1 MALAKNIEIF
11 EHPLDTVEIVASLR
25 DWTYERSET
34 EVSIIAKGKWAD
46 YQISVTWVDDYEGI
60 NIVCG
65 FDLKFQKISNNDFD
79 NITQLLESLN
89 QIPSSQRDILVE
101 NIKEEALKISKMTWP
116 TKINSNSIKARYN
129 VFFTNVSFL
138 NSQNKLGITNNEE
151 LNLIKQI
158 NISWNVFV
166 NEIQKTETQISD

>member
-1 MALAKNIEIF
+1 MPVIYFLLFSVFLLSSCTVSNEKD
-11 EHPLDTVEIVASLR
+11 LDKTNNS
-25 DWTYERSET
+25 SNT
-34 EVSIIAKGKWAD
+34 EVID
-46 YQISVTWVDDYEGI
+46 
-60 NIVCG
+60 

>member
-1 MALAKNIEIF
+1 MPVIYFLLFSVFLLSSCTVSNEKD
-11 EHPLDTVEIVASLR
+11 LDKTNNS
-25 DWTYERSET
+25 SNT
-34 EVSIIAKGKWAD
+34 EVID
-46 YQISVTWVDDYEGI
+46 
-60 NIVCG
+60 

-79 NITQLLESLN
+79 NIIQLLESLN

>member
-1 MALAKNIEIF
+1 MPAIYFLLFSVLLLSSCTVSNEKD
-11 EHPLDTVEIVASLR
+11 LDKTNNSLN
-25 DWTYERSET
+25 T
-34 EVSIIAKGKWAD
+34 EVID
-46 YQISVTWVDDYEGI
+46 
-60 NIVCG
+60 

-79 NITQLLESLN
+79 NIIQLLESLN

>member
-1 MALAKNIEIF
+1 MPVIYFLLLSVLLLSSCTISNEKDLYKTNN
-11 EHPLDTVEIVASLR
+11 S
-25 DWTYERSET
+25 SNT
-34 EVSIIAKGKWAD
+34 EVID
-46 YQISVTWVDDYEGI
+46 
-60 NIVCG
+60 
-65 FDLKFQKISNNDFD
+65 FDLKFQKISSNDFD

-89 QIPSSQRDILVE
+89 KIPSSQRDILIE
-101 NIKEEALKISKMTWP
+101 NIRQEALKISKMTWP

-138 NSQNKLGITNNEE
+138 NSQNKLGITNNEQ

>member
-1 MALAKNIEIF
+1 MPVIYFLLLSVLLLSSCTISNEKD
-11 EHPLDTVEIVASLR
+11 LDKTNNS
-25 DWTYERSET
+25 SNT
-34 EVSIIAKGKWAD
+34 EVID
-46 YQISVTWVDDYEGI
+46 F
-60 NIVCG
+60 N
-65 FDLKFQKISNNDFD
+65 LKFQKISSNDFD

-89 QIPSSQRDILVE
+89 KIPSSQRDILIE
-101 NIKEEALKISKMTWP
+101 NIRQEALKISKMTWP

-166 NEIQKTETQISD
+166 NEIEKTETQIID

>member
-1 MALAKNIEIF
+1 MPVIYFLLFSVLLLSSCTVSNEKD
-11 EHPLDTVEIVASLR
+11 LDKTNNS
-25 DWTYERSET
+25 SNT
-34 EVSIIAKGKWAD
+34 EVID
-46 YQISVTWVDDYEGI
+46 
-60 NIVCG
+60 

-79 NITQLLESLN
+79 NIIQLLESLN

-138 NSQNKLGITNNEE
+138 NSQNKLGITNNEQ
-151 LNLIKQI
+151 LNYIKQI

>member
-1 MALAKNIEIF
+1 MPVIYFLLFSVLLLSSCTVSNEND
-11 EHPLDTVEIVASLR
+11 LDKPNNS
-25 DWTYERSET
+25 SNT
-34 EVSIIAKGKWAD
+34 EVID
-46 YQISVTWVDDYEGI
+46 
-60 NIVCG
+60 

>member
-1 MALAKNIEIF
+1 MPVIYFLLFSILFLSSCTVSNEKDLDKKNN
-11 EHPLDTVEIVASLR
+11 S
-25 DWTYERSET
+25 SNT
-34 EVSIIAKGKWAD
+34 EVID
-46 YQISVTWVDDYEGI
+46 
-60 NIVCG
+60 

-79 NITQLLESLN
+79 NIIQLLESLN

>member
-1 MALAKNIEIF
+1 MPIIYFLLFSVLLLSSCTVSNEKD
-11 EHPLDTVEIVASLR
+11 LDKTNNS
-25 DWTYERSET
+25 SNT
-34 EVSIIAKGKWAD
+34 EVID
-46 YQISVTWVDDYEGI
+46 
-60 NIVCG
+60 

-151 LNLIKQI
+151 LNLIKLI

>member
-1 MALAKNIEIF
+1 MPVIYFLLFSVLLLSSCTVSNEKD
-11 EHPLDTVEIVASLR
+11 LDKTNNS
-25 DWTYERSET
+25 SNT
-34 EVSIIAKGKWAD
+34 EVID
-46 YQISVTWVDDYEGI
+46 
-60 NIVCG
+60 

-89 QIPSSQRDILVE
+89 QIPSSQRDILIE
-101 NIKEEALKISKMTWP
+101 NIRQEALKISKMTWP

-138 NSQNKLGITNNEE
+138 NSQNKLGITNNDEI
-151 LNLIKQI
+151 NLIKQI

-166 NEIQKTETQISD
+166 NEIEKTETQISD

>member
-1 MALAKNIEIF
+1 MPVIYFLIF
-11 EHPLDTVEIVASLR
+11 SVLLLSSCTVSNEKDLDKTNNSLN
-25 DWTYERSET
+25 T
-34 EVSIIAKGKWAD
+34 EVID
-46 YQISVTWVDDYEGI
+46 
-60 NIVCG
+60 

>member
-1 MALAKNIEIF
+1 MPVIYFLLFSVLLLSSCNVSNEKD
-11 EHPLDTVEIVASLR
+11 LDKTNNS
-25 DWTYERSET
+25 SNT
-34 EVSIIAKGKWAD
+34 EVID
-46 YQISVTWVDDYEGI
+46 
-60 NIVCG
+60 

-138 NSQNKLGITNNEE
+138 NSQNKLGITNKEE

>member
-1 MALAKNIEIF
+1 MPVIYFLLFSVLLLSSCTVSNEKDLDKKNN
-11 EHPLDTVEIVASLR
+11 S
-25 DWTYERSET
+25 SNT
-34 EVSIIAKGKWAD
+34 EVID
-46 YQISVTWVDDYEGI
+46 
-60 NIVCG
+60 

-79 NITQLLESLN
+79 NIIQLLESLN

>member
-1 MALAKNIEIF
+1 MPVIYFLLFSVLLLSSCTVSNEKD
-11 EHPLDTVEIVASLR
+11 LDKTNNSSNTKVI
-25 DWTYERSET
+25 D
-34 EVSIIAKGKWAD
+34 
-46 YQISVTWVDDYEGI
+46 
-60 NIVCG
+60 

-138 NSQNKLGITNNEE
+138 NSQNKLGITKNEE

>member
-1 MALAKNIEIF
+1 MPVIYFLLFSVFLLSSCTVSNEKD
-11 EHPLDTVEIVASLR
+11 LDKTNNLSN
-25 DWTYERSET
+25 T
-34 EVSIIAKGKWAD
+34 EVID
-46 YQISVTWVDDYEGI
+46 
-60 NIVCG
+60 
-65 FDLKFQKISNNDFD
+65 FKFQKISNNDFD

-158 NISWNVFV
+158 NISWNIFV

>member
-1 MALAKNIEIF
+1 MPAIYFLLFSVLLLSSCTVSNEKD
-11 EHPLDTVEIVASLR
+11 LDKTNNSLN
-25 DWTYERSET
+25 T
-34 EVSIIAKGKWAD
+34 EVID
-46 YQISVTWVDDYEGI
+46 
-60 NIVCG
+60 

-166 NEIQKTETQISD
+166 NEIQKTETQIND

>member
-1 MALAKNIEIF
+1 MPVIYFLLFSVLLLSSCTVSNEKD
-11 EHPLDTVEIVASLR
+11 LDKTNNS
-25 DWTYERSET
+25 SNT
-34 EVSIIAKGKWAD
+34 EVID
-46 YQISVTWVDDYEGI
+46 
-60 NIVCG
+60 

-166 NEIQKTETQISD
+166 NEIQKTETQIND

>member
-1 MALAKNIEIF
+1 MPVIYFLLFSVLLLSSCTVSNEKD
-11 EHPLDTVEIVASLR
+11 LDKTNNSLN
-25 DWTYERSET
+25 T
-34 EVSIIAKGKWAD
+34 EVID
-46 YQISVTWVDDYEGI
+46 
-60 NIVCG
+60 

>member
-1 MALAKNIEIF
+1 MYVIYFLLFSVFLLSSCTVSNEKD
-11 EHPLDTVEIVASLR
+11 LDKTNNS
-25 DWTYERSET
+25 SNT
-34 EVSIIAKGKWAD
+34 EVID
-46 YQISVTWVDDYEGI
+46 
-60 NIVCG
+60 

-79 NITQLLESLN
+79 NIIQLLESLN

-158 NISWNVFV
+158 NISWNIFV

>member
-1 MALAKNIEIF
+1 MPVIYFLLFSVLLLSSCTVSNEKD
-11 EHPLDTVEIVASLR
+11 LDKTNNS
-25 DWTYERSET
+25 SNT
-34 EVSIIAKGKWAD
+34 EVID
-46 YQISVTWVDDYEGI
+46 
-60 NIVCG
+60 

-158 NISWNVFV
+158 NIT
-166 NEIQKTETQISD
+166 IC

>member
-1 MALAKNIEIF
+1 MPIIYFLLFSVLLLSSCTVSNEKDLDKTNNSSNIEVI
-11 EHPLDTVEIVASLR
+11 D
-25 DWTYERSET
+25 
-34 EVSIIAKGKWAD
+34 
-46 YQISVTWVDDYEGI
+46 
-60 NIVCG
+60 

>member
-1 MALAKNIEIF
+1 MPVIYFLLFSVLFLSSCTVSNEKD
-11 EHPLDTVEIVASLR
+11 LDKTNNS
-25 DWTYERSET
+25 SNT
-34 EVSIIAKGKWAD
+34 EVID
-46 YQISVTWVDDYEGI
+46 
-60 NIVCG
+60 

-79 NITQLLESLN
+79 NIIQLLESLN

>member
-1 MALAKNIEIF
+1 MPVIYFLLFSILFLSSCTVSNEKD
-11 EHPLDTVEIVASLR
+11 LDKTNNS
-25 DWTYERSET
+25 SNT
-34 EVSIIAKGKWAD
+34 EVID
-46 YQISVTWVDDYEGI
+46 
-60 NIVCG
+60 

-79 NITQLLESLN
+79 NIIQLLESLN

>member
-1 MALAKNIEIF
+1 MPAIYFLLFSVLLLSSCTVSNEKD
-11 EHPLDTVEIVASLR
+11 LDKTNNSLN
-25 DWTYERSET
+25 T
-34 EVSIIAKGKWAD
+34 EVID
-46 YQISVTWVDDYEGI
+46 
-60 NIVCG
+60 

>member
-1 MALAKNIEIF
+1 MPVIYFLLFSIF
-11 EHPLDTVEIVASLR
+11 LLSSCTVSNEKDLDKTNNS
-25 DWTYERSET
+25 SNT
-34 EVSIIAKGKWAD
+34 EVID
-46 YQISVTWVDDYEGI
+46 
-60 NIVCG
+60 

-89 QIPSSQRDILVE
+89 QIPSSQRDILIE
-101 NIKEEALKISKMTWP
+101 NIRQEALKISKMTWP

-166 NEIQKTETQISD
+166 NEIEKTETQISD

>member
-1 MALAKNIEIF
+1 MPVIYFLLFSILFLSSCTVSNEKD
-11 EHPLDTVEIVASLR
+11 LDKTNNS
-25 DWTYERSET
+25 SNT
-34 EVSIIAKGKWAD
+34 EVID
-46 YQISVTWVDDYEGI
+46 
-60 NIVCG
+60 

>member
-1 MALAKNIEIF
+1 MPVIYFLLFSVLLLSSCTVSNEKD
-11 EHPLDTVEIVASLR
+11 LDKTNNSSNSKVI
-25 DWTYERSET
+25 D
-34 EVSIIAKGKWAD
+34 
-46 YQISVTWVDDYEGI
+46 
-60 NIVCG
+60 

-101 NIKEEALKISKMTWP
+101 NIKEEALKISKMKWP

>member
-1 MALAKNIEIF
+1 MPVIYFLLFSVLLLSSCTVSNEKD
-11 EHPLDTVEIVASLR
+11 LDKTNNS
-25 DWTYERSET
+25 SNT
-34 EVSIIAKGKWAD
+34 EVID
-46 YQISVTWVDDYEGI
+46 
-60 NIVCG
+60 

-151 LNLIKQI
+151 FTCRVYLDH
-158 NISWNVFV
+158 NIAGSREHGHFLFHSILEMVKVCHQSESSFNVV
-166 NEIQKTETQISD
+166 LRDSMMH

>member
-1 MALAKNIEIF
+1 MPVIYFLLFSVLLLSSCTVSNEKD
-11 EHPLDTVEIVASLR
+11 LDKTNNS
-25 DWTYERSET
+25 SNT
-34 EVSIIAKGKWAD
+34 EVID
-46 YQISVTWVDDYEGI
+46 
-60 NIVCG
+60 

-158 NISWNVFV
+158 IISWNVFV

>member
-1 MALAKNIEIF
+1 MPAIYFLLFSVLLLSSCTVSNEKD
-11 EHPLDTVEIVASLR
+11 LDKTNNS
-25 DWTYERSET
+25 SNT
-34 EVSIIAKGKWAD
+34 EVID
-46 YQISVTWVDDYEGI
+46 
-60 NIVCG
+60 

>member
-1 MALAKNIEIF
+1 MPVIYFLLFSVLLLSSCNVSNEKD
-11 EHPLDTVEIVASLR
+11 LDKTNNS
-25 DWTYERSET
+25 SNT
-34 EVSIIAKGKWAD
+34 EVID
-46 YQISVTWVDDYEGI
+46 
-60 NIVCG
+60 

>member
-1 MALAKNIEIF
+1 MPVIYFLLFSVLLLSSCTVSNEKD
-11 EHPLDTVEIVASLR
+11 LDKTNNS
-25 DWTYERSET
+25 SNT
-34 EVSIIAKGKWAD
+34 EVID
-46 YQISVTWVDDYEGI
+46 
-60 NIVCG
+60 

-89 QIPSSQRDILVE
+89 QIPSSQRDILIE
-101 NIKEEALKISKMTWP
+101 NIRQEALKISKMTWP

-166 NEIQKTETQISD
+166 NEIEKTETQISD

>member
-1 MALAKNIEIF
+1 MPVIYFLLFSVLLLSSCNVSNEKD
-11 EHPLDTVEIVASLR
+11 LDKTNNS
-25 DWTYERSET
+25 SNT
-34 EVSIIAKGKWAD
+34 EVID
-46 YQISVTWVDDYEGI
+46 
-60 NIVCG
+60 

-166 NEIQKTETQISD
+166 NEIQKTESQISD